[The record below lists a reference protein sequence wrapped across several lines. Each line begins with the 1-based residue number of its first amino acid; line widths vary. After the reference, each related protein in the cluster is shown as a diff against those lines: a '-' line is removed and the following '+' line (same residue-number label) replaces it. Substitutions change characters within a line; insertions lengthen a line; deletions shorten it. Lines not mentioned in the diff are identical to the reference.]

1 MPTNIKKTCLNIN
14 CPERNGGECTAEPTN
29 NQEKWIEEFM
39 HRFAGDNRS
48 DGMGWKLHL
57 EVIDFLRQEIR
68 QAKIEGNLRREK
80 EILIMLVDCEKE
92 GWTIKRFID
101 SFTQI
106 IDKNERE
113 SSNLKT
119 K

>member
-68 QAKIEGNLRREK
+68 QAKIEALENLIEINHAFDWGVYDPFVIIRK
-80 EILIMLVDCEKE
+80 EI
-92 GWTIKRFID
+92 
-101 SFTQI
+101 
-106 IDKNERE
+106 
-113 SSNLKT
+113 SNLKQNDNTT
-119 K
+119 KN

>member
-1 MPTNIKKTCLNIN
+1 M
-14 CPERNGGECTAEPTN
+14 PTN
-29 NQEKWIEEFM
+29 NQEWEEKVNLFIEKWC
-39 HRFAGDNRS
+39 GDNAPHLLDTDDN
-48 DGMGWKLHL
+48 DG
-57 EVIDFLRQEIR
+57 ERLREAIR
-68 QAKIEGNLRREK
+68 QATRKAKIEGNLRREK